1 MPPLFSLKGK
11 TIVYLHNVFIL
22 KNIFSINK
30 ISFYLKNTILKL
42 WFFSRIKNCDRL
54 LVQNFYMKNLLLK
67 KGLDCELLPFLYKN
81 EISLIKN
88 TNLISKSNFDF
99 LYVSSGDK
107 HKNHKNLIQSWILL
121 SKESLYPTLALT
133 IDKDKYK
140 FLVKYMNKKIKLHNL
155 KIINLGN
162 ISGKKFMICI

>member
-1 MPPLFSLKGK
+1 MILLYFWKLATFIFIKRK

-30 ISFYLKNTILKL
+30 IVFTKNTILKL

-81 EISLIKN
+81 EISLIK
-88 TNLISKSNFDF
+88 
-99 LYVSSGDK
+99 
-107 HKNHKNLIQSWILL
+107 IQI
-121 SKESLYPTLALT
+121 
-133 IDKDKYK
+133 
-140 FLVKYMNKKIKLHNL
+140 
-155 KIINLGN
+155 
-162 ISGKKFMICI
+162 